1 MAYRTI
7 YNPGSFNQFIEIQE
21 FVKQKNEYGLTVEN
35 WVTVRKTRCMT
46 KNNMS
51 TSRMEYFKASGIN
64 TTNIKE
70 FIVRYKQD
78 FGSKCRVIYKNNIY
92 NIIKVDNIDE
102 ESRYQQ
108 ISAKLVD

>member
-7 YNPGSFNQFIEIQE
+7 YNPGDFKQFIEIQD
-21 FVKQKNEYGLTVEN
+21 FVETKNKQGIIIED
-35 WVTVRKTRCMT
+35 WVTTRKVRCIT

-51 TSRMEYFKASGIN
+51 TSKMEYYKAAGIN

-70 FIVRYKQD
+70 FIIRYKND
-78 FGSKCRVIYKNNIY
+78 FGSKSRVIYKGNIY

-108 ISAKLVD
+108 ISAKLID